1 MGRQYFDKEL
11 AEAVPNKYNLTPKS
25 IKKLVVADWDALKK
39 KTWHN
44 EAMKDTGEWWCH
56 LEGSHKQGEGYDD
69 SDEFWIGFREN
80 DDKVDCNFSCYEGMC
95 KYLFNTFYD
104 PREIENVW
112 DMRVQVNTLK
122 WLNEMLDAGI
132 LATSKEALEVAN

>member
-44 EAMKDTGEWWCH
+44 DAMKKTGEWWCH

-80 DDKVDCNFSCYEGMC
+80 DGKVDCHFSCYEGMC
-95 KYLFNTFYD
+95 HYLFNAFYK
-104 PREIENVW
+104 PSEIENKY
-112 DMRVQVNTLK
+112 DMQVQVNALR
-122 WLNEMLDAGI
+122 WLNKMIDDGI
-132 LATSKEALEVAN
+132 LAFEG